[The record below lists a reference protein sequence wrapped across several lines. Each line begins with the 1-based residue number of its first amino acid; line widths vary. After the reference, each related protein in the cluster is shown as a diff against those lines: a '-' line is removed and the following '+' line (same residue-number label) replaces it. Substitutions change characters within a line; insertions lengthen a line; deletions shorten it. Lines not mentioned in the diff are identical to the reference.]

1 MRFWVDQPRAAAGTQ
16 RQQPRI
22 IEVRGNDDPT
32 FGERTLQ
39 NLFIGSP
46 RQTHRRSV
54 NSIMPS
60 GRQPLDDLRHDG
72 HVDQEPKGQRA
83 NSMVSS
89 SVRLAA

>member
-1 MRFWVDQPRAAAGTQ
+1 
-16 RQQPRI
+16 
-22 IEVRGNDDPT
+22 
-32 FGERTLQ
+32 
-39 NLFIGSP
+39 
-46 RQTHRRSV
+46 V